1 MIYERHLKDLDRKKK
16 KDLKALKRYV
26 QLIKSCKEI
35 IYLSA

>member
-1 MIYERHLKDLDRKKK
+1 MIYERSSKDLDSIKK